1 VLANTARSHTTLLRD
16 WAVYLSHS
24 PEEIKDS
31 FRDPEGGSLLAVNEG
46 EIA

>member
-1 VLANTARSHTTLLRD
+1 L
-16 WAVYLSHS
+16 AVYLSHS

-46 EIA
+46 GIA